1 MPTTTRS
8 RTTKKSSSVLERD
21 LGLEGLEL
29 GIAPGLPGEDR
40 SERERAEIGAGQP
53 RRGAPA
59 ADPPAVSPELVDEAV
74 DRAADRRRV
83 RQALGMPSDRRIS
96 KEVIDE
102 LLAGASTEEEI
113 AGPGGLLAELTRRL
127 VERAME
133 VELTDHGG
141 YDPHQEPPGG
151 AANQRNGT
159 SPKTLITEHGKV
171 AIDAP
176 RDRDGS
182 FEPKI
187 VQKRQ
192 RRFVGFDE
200 KILAL
205 YSRGLSTRDIEA
217 HLEEIYGV
225 KVGRDLISR
234 VTDGVM
240 DDVREWAKRPLED
253 IYPIVFLD
261 CMVLKIREGGTVQ
274 RRALYLA
281 LGVTLEGERDVLG
294 MWFQET
300 EGAKFWMQVLTDL
313 KQRGVQDILIACV
326 DGLTGFPDAIEAIFP
341 KTTVQTCIVHLI
353 RNSLKYVPRREREQ
367 VARDLKPIY
376 TAKDADQAQAEL
388 EAFDEKWG
396 QRFPV
401 ITQAWLNAWE
411 HVTPFLAFPD
421 EVRRVIYTTNAIEAL
436 NRQLR
441 KAIKTKGSF
450 PNEDAA
456 RKLVYLALQNAVPQ
470 WTRTRNWTTALLAFK
485 IHFGDRVPDTA
496 KLTVTD

>member
-1 MPTTTRS
+1 MPS
-8 RTTKKSSSVLERD
+8 IKNKKSFHSASSGLYGAGEP
-21 LGLEGLEL
+21 LGES
-29 GIAPGLPGEDR
+29 APPSGSGQGPSQV
-40 SERERAEIGAGQP
+40 SEQRVDDAVERARLRSMVKRPDGE
-53 RRGAPA
+53 
-59 ADPPAVSPELVDEAV
+59 
-74 DRAADRRRV
+74 
-83 RQALGMPSDRRIS
+83 RIPD
-96 KEVIDE
+96 EVIDE
-102 LLAGASTEEEI
+102 LLAGASTEDEI
-113 AGPGGLLAELTRRL
+113 AGPGGLLAELTKRL

-133 VELTDHGG
+133 VELTDHVG
-141 YDPHQEPPGG
+141 YEPHQEPPGG
-151 AANQRNGT
+151 AGNTRNGT
-159 SPKTLITEHGKV
+159 SPKTLICEHGKV
-171 AIDAP
+171 PIDAP

-187 VQKRQ
+187 VRKRQ
-192 RRFVGFDE
+192 RRFVGFDD

-240 DDVREWAKRPLED
+240 DDVRDWAKRPLED

-261 CMVLKIREGGTVQ
+261 CMVLKIREGGSVQ

-281 LGVTLEGERDVLG
+281 LGVTLDGDRDVLG

-300 EGAKFWMQVLTDL
+300 EGAKFWMQVLADL
-313 KQRGVQDILIACV
+313 KQRGVRDILIACV

-341 KTTVQTCIVHLI
+341 ATTVQTCLVHLI
-353 RNSLKYVPRREREQ
+353 RASLKYVPRREREQ

-376 TAKDADQAQAEL
+376 TAINADQAQAEL

-396 QRFPV
+396 ARFPV
-401 ITQAWLNAWE
+401 ITQAWLDAWE
-411 HVTPFLAFPD
+411 HVTPFLAFPA
-421 EVRRVIYTTNAIEAL
+421 EVRRGIYTTNAIEAL

-450 PNEDAA
+450 PTEDAA
-456 RKLVYLALQNAVPQ
+456 RKLVYLALQNATPQ
-470 WTRTRNWTTALLAFK
+470 WTRTRNWTAALLAFK

-496 KLTVTD
+496 G

>member
-1 MPTTTRS
+1 MPTTRS
-8 RTTKKSSSVLERD
+8 RTEKSRAELDHDS
-21 LGLEGLEL
+21 GLEGLRV
-29 GIAPGLPGEDR
+29 GYARGLPGDETG
-40 SERERAEIGAGQP
+40 ELVERAGIGAGQP
-53 RRGAPA
+53 RRGAPL
-59 ADPPAVSPELVDEAV
+59 ADPPGLSAGLVDEAV
-74 DRAADRRRV
+74 DRANARRRV
-83 RQALGMPSDRRIS
+83 RQALRMPSDKRIS
-96 KEVIDE
+96 NELLDE

-113 AGPGGLLAELTRRL
+113 AGPGGLLAELTKRL

-133 VELTDHGG
+133 VELTDHVG
-141 YDPHQEPPGG
+141 YEPHQEPPGG
-151 AANQRNGT
+151 AGNTRNGT

-171 AIDAP
+171 QLDAP
-176 RDRDGS
+176 RDRDAS

-187 VQKRQ
+187 VRKRQ
-192 RRFVGFDE
+192 RRFVGFDD

-225 KVGRDLISR
+225 KVGRDLISK

-261 CMVLKIREGGTVQ
+261 CMVLKIRENGTVQ

-281 LGVTLEGERDVLG
+281 LGVTLEGDRDVLG

-300 EGAKFWMQVLTDL
+300 EGAKFWMQVLNDL
-313 KQRGVQDILIACV
+313 KTRGVRDILIACV
-326 DGLTGFPDAIEAIFP
+326 DGLSGFPEAIEAIFP
-341 KTTVQTCIVHLI
+341 ATTVQTCIVHLI
-353 RNSLKYVPRREREQ
+353 RSSLRYVPRREREQ

-376 TAKDADQAQAEL
+376 TAVDADQAQAEL

-401 ITQAWLNAWE
+401 ITQQWLNAWE
-411 HVTPFLAFPD
+411 HVTPFLAFPA

-456 RKLVYLALQNAVPQ
+456 RKLVYLALQNATPQ
-470 WTRTRNWTTALLAFK
+470 WTRTRNWTAALLAFK
-485 IHFGDRVPDTA
+485 IAFGDRVPDT
-496 KLTVTD
+496 DR

>member
-1 MPTTTRS
+1 MPTTARS
-8 RTTKKSSSVLERD
+8 RTIQKTSVLERD
-21 LGLEGLEL
+21 PEFGALEL
-29 GIAPGLPGEDR
+29 GTAPGLPGDDR
-40 SERERAEIGAGQP
+40 SEFVERAEIGAGQP

-59 ADPPAVSPELVDEAV
+59 ADPQLLSRELVDQAV
-74 DRAADRRRV
+74 DRAAGRRRV
-83 RQALGMPSDRRIS
+83 RQALRMPSDRRIS
-96 KEVIDE
+96 DDVIDE

-113 AGPGGLLAELTRRL
+113 AGRGGLLAQLTKRL

-133 VELTDHGG
+133 VELTDHVG
-141 YDPHQEPPGG
+141 YEPHCEPPGG
-151 AANQRNGT
+151 AGNQRNGT

-171 AIDAP
+171 PIDAP

-182 FEPKI
+182 FEPQI
-187 VQKRQ
+187 VKKRQ

-205 YSRGLSTRDIEA
+205 YSRGLSVRDISA
-217 HLEEIYGV
+217 HLREIYGV
-225 KVGRDLISR
+225 EVGRDLISR
-234 VTDGVM
+234 VTDAVT

-253 IYPIVFLD
+253 IYPVVFLD
-261 CMVLKIREGGTVQ
+261 CMVLKIREGGSVG
-274 RRALYLA
+274 RRACYLA

-300 EGAKFWMQVLTDL
+300 EGAKFWMQVLADL
-313 KQRGVQDILIACV
+313 KQRGVRDILICCV

-353 RNSLKYVPRREREQ
+353 RASLKYVPRREREQ

-376 TAKDADQAQAEL
+376 TAKDADQAHAEL

-396 QRFPV
+396 KRFPP

-411 HVTPFLAFPD
+411 YVIPFLAFPD

-450 PNEDAA
+450 PHEDSA
-456 RKLVYLALQNAVPQ
+456 RKLIYLALQNAAPQ

-485 IHFGDRVPDTA
+485 IHFGDRVPNTA
-496 KLTVTD
+496 S

>member
-1 MPTTTRS
+1 M
-8 RTTKKSSSVLERD
+8 
-21 LGLEGLEL
+21 
-29 GIAPGLPGEDR
+29 
-40 SERERAEIGAGQP
+40 
-53 RRGAPA
+53 
-59 ADPPAVSPELVDEAV
+59 
-74 DRAADRRRV
+74 
-83 RQALGMPSDRRIS
+83 
-96 KEVIDE
+96 
-102 LLAGASTEEEI
+102 
-113 AGPGGLLAELTRRL
+113 
-127 VERAME
+127 
-133 VELTDHGG
+133 
-141 YDPHQEPPGG
+141 
-151 AANQRNGT
+151 
-159 SPKTLITEHGKV
+159 
-171 AIDAP
+171 
-176 RDRDGS
+176 
-182 FEPKI
+182 
-187 VQKRQ
+187 
-192 RRFVGFDE
+192 GFDD

-234 VTDGVM
+234 VTDAVM

-261 CMVLKIREGGTVQ
+261 CMVLKIRDGGTVQ

-281 LGVTLEGERDVLG
+281 LGVTLDGDRDVLG

-300 EGAKFWMQVLTDL
+300 EGAKFWMQVLNDL
-313 KQRGVQDILIACV
+313 KTRGVQRH
-326 DGLTGFPDAIEAIFP
+326 PDLLRRRA
-341 KTTVQTCIVHLI
+341 H
-353 RNSLKYVPRREREQ
+353 RVPRGDRGDLPAHDRPNMHRAPHPREPELRPAREREQ

-376 TAKDADQAQAEL
+376 TAKDADQAHAEL
-388 EAFDEKWG
+388 ETFDEKWG
-396 QRFPV
+396 ARFPV

-411 HVTPFLAFPD
+411 HVIPFLAFPA

-496 KLTVTD
+496 N